1 MQSAAKT
8 LLLTSNSASLVSQ
21 KKKKVLTR
29 LLMHIDF
36 TWENLNEYILTSV
49 VRRLYLY
56 FINVRRLLLFLRACL
71 VRLFK
76 QQSTYFYNTFLSIYI
91 FTIIKQHY

>member
-8 LLLTSNSASLVSQ
+8 LLLTSSSDSVVSQ
-21 KKKKVLTR
+21 KKKKVLTW

-36 TWENLNEYILTSV
+36 TWEDLNEYILTSV

-56 FINVRRLLLFLRACL
+56 FINVRRLLFFLRACL

-76 QQSTYFYNTFLSIYI
+76 QQFTYFYNTFLFIYI